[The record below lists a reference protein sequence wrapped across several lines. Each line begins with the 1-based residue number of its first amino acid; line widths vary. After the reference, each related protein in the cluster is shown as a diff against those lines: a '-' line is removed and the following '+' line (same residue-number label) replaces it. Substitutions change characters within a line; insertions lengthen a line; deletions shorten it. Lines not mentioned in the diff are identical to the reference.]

1 MGMMAAAAYGVYVKL
16 NAPPRQEVASD
27 QAPSWQEPAIQL
39 GDAASM
45 PQGGAPAG
53 GDAPAFGAPQVDV
66 AVPPADV
73 ASPAPNYPTY
83 SDPAATEMPPAD
95 VSVPGTAPTS
105 DAAAAYP
112 PVQQSPPVPGLAPEP
127 SAPAEPDCATALEAV
142 QQLLDQGQLAE
153 AQLELSQLFD
163 HPDLTPSQQQEVVD
177 LLDQLTGTVVYSQ
190 EHMLEPPHVVQN
202 GESLEQIAQAYQ
214 IPWQLLAKINGVAD
228 PNAVR
233 PGEQLKVVRGP
244 FSALVELPKY
254 RLTLWLGGRYAGRFP
269 IGIGRDVNAS
279 DGEFTI
285 REKQENPT
293 YFGPDRVIPPDDPAN
308 PLGERWM
315 DLGNRL
321 GIHGTNDPAIIGRH
335 ESRGCIGLA
344 PQDAEDVYD
353 MLVVGSR
360 VYIRR

>member
-16 NAPPRQEVASD
+16 NAPPREEVASD
-27 QAPSWQEPAIQL
+27 DAPAWQEPAIQM
-39 GDAASM
+39 GDAATIS
-45 PQGGAPAG
+45 P
-53 GDAPAFGAPQVDV
+53 GDAAASGGEAPSYGAPQVNV
-66 AVPPADV
+66 PVPPADV
-73 ASPAPNYPTY
+73 ASPAPNYPSY
-83 SDPAATEMPPAD
+83 SQPTEMPPAD
-95 VSVPGTAPTS
+95 VVVPGTTP
-105 DAAAAYP
+105 DATAGYP
-112 PVQQSPPVPGLAPEP
+112 PVQQSLPVPGLAPE
-127 SAPAEPDCATALEAV
+127 SAEPAEPSCAAALEAIQV
-142 QQLLDQGQLAE
+142 LLDQGQLSD

-177 LLDQLTGTVVYSQ
+177 LLDQLTGTVVYSP

-202 GESLEQIAQAYQ
+202 GESLETIAQTYQ
-214 IPWQLLAKINGVAD
+214 VPSQLLAKINGIAD
-228 PNAVR
+228 PNALR
-233 PGEQLKVVRGP
+233 PGDQLKVVRGP

-269 IGIGRDVNAS
+269 IGIGRDVNAP
-279 DGEFTI
+279 DGEFTV

-293 YFGPDRVIPPDDPAN
+293 YFGPDRVIPPDDPSN
-308 PLGERWM
+308 PLGERWV

-321 GIHGTNDPAIIGRH
+321 GIHSTNDMASIGRH